1 MLRTGGGVPNKY
13 TRCAMI
19 SDRLL
24 CGENKKTPQQRS
36 RYTMNNVRGVR
47 TYSYGLGTSEYK
59 LYL

>member
-36 RYTMNNVRGVR
+36 MNNVRDVR
-47 TYSYGLGTSEYK
+47 TYSYGLGTSE
-59 LYL
+59 